1 MIMKTCNLLFICL
14 LISGI
19 ATAQYSLRGKITD
32 NQDGSPIPGVAVYLG
47 TSMTGTITDVNG
59 EFSFKRLLKG
69 RYILKTHLLGYKNV
83 EREVLLEGDTA
94 IIFSLAKSSYMQDEV
109 VVTSTRADE
118 KSAMAYTILGKREL
132 DAVNTG
138 KDIPF
143 LISSTP
149 SVVTTSDAGTGIGY
163 TGIRIRGSDA
173 TRINVTVN
181 GIPINDAES
190 QGMYWVDL
198 PDLASSIDNIQIQRG
213 AGTSTNGAGAFGGS
227 INILTLRP
235 AHKPF
240 ATSSNAFGSFN
251 TIKNNVVVG
260 TGILENNWN
269 FEGRLSKIT
278 SDGYVDRASSDLKS
292 FYFSGGYY
300 GKKDLFKVI
309 VFSGKEITYQS
320 WYGVPEAA
328 LDTNRTWN
336 FYTYDN
342 QVDDYQ
348 QDNYQVHYSRQLLN
362 KLIFNSALH
371 YTRGK
376 GFYEEY
382 REQENLAD
390 YLLDDVIAGDD
401 TITMTDLIRR
411 KWLDNDFYGA
421 TWSLHYEDSAF
432 SVILGGGW
440 NQYDGDH
447 FGEVIWSQYASN
459 GNIRH
464 QYYNNNGLKT
474 DFNSFVKIIFDPV
487 AHISVFGD
495 IQYRRISYNFS
506 GLDENLQEV
515 PQNDAIS
522 FINPKAGITYTVR
535 PGVFGYISLSVAGK
549 EPSRDDYVDN
559 PENTRPVPER
569 LYDLE
574 AGYHFQ
580 ENKFRA
586 GINYFRMMYDNQ
598 LVVTGKLNDVG
609 NPVRVNVKN
618 SYREGVELEGAWL
631 PVPQVDLKG
640 NVTVSRNKIKKFEE
654 IVFDYDSGEALTV
667 DHKDTDIAF
676 SPGLTAYLDLS
687 VLPLPRFRAS
697 LINRYTG
704 KQYLDN
710 TSDPNRQLDAYY
722 TTDLRV
728 SYEISPKFIRGIN
741 LTFTVHNLFDYL
753 YESNG
758 YTFSY
763 IYGAE
768 KYTENYYY
776 PQAGRHFMGQVTLMF

>member
-1 MIMKTCNLLFICL
+1 MKTCILLFISL
-14 LISGI
+14 FISSAA
-19 ATAQYSLRGKITD
+19 ATAQFSLKGKITD
-32 NQDGSPIPGVAVYLG
+32 NQDGTPIPGVAVYLG
-47 TSMTGTITDVNG
+47 TSITGMITDANG
-59 EFSFKRLLKG
+59 EFAFKRLPKG
-69 RYILKTHLLGYKNV
+69 RYIIKTHLLGYKDMEIEIFV
-83 EREVLLEGDTA
+83 EGDSTLE
-94 IIFSLAKSSYMQDEV
+94 ISLAKSPFMQDEV

-118 KSAMAYTILGKREL
+118 KSAMAYTIVGKRDL

-149 SVVTTSDAGTGIGY
+149 SVVITSDAGTGIGY

-173 TRINVTVN
+173 TRINVTIN
-181 GIPINDAES
+181 GIPVNDAES
-190 QGMYWVDL
+190 QGMFWVDL

-227 INILTLRP
+227 VNILTLRP
-235 AHKPF
+235 TDRPF
-240 ATSSNAFGSFN
+240 ATTSGAYGSFN
-251 TIKNNVVVG
+251 TFKNNVVVG
-260 TGILENNWN
+260 TGILENNWS

-292 FYFSGGYY
+292 FYLSGGYY
-300 GKKDLFKVI
+300 GKKDLFKLI
-309 VFSGKEITYQS
+309 AFSGKEITYQS

-336 FYTYDN
+336 FYSYDN
-342 QVDDYQ
+342 QVDNYQ
-348 QDNYQVHYSRQLLN
+348 QDNYQMHYSRQLMN

-401 TITMTDLIRR
+401 TVTTTDLIRR

-421 TWSLHYEDSAF
+421 TWSLHLDDTAF
-432 SVILGGGW
+432 SIILGGGW

-464 QYYNNNGLKT
+464 RYYDNNGLKT
-474 DFNSFVKIIFDPV
+474 DFNSFIKATFNPL
-487 AHISVFGD
+487 AHVTVFGD
-495 IQYRRISYNFS
+495 IQYRRVSYNFS
-506 GLDENLQEV
+506 GLDENVQEV
-515 PQNDAIS
+515 PQNDALS

-559 PENTRPVPER
+559 PENIRPLPER

-574 AGYHFQ
+574 AGYHYKK
-580 ENKFRA
+580 NKFRA
-586 GINYFRMMYDNQ
+586 AINYFRMMYHNQ

-609 NPVRVNVKN
+609 NPVRVNVKD
-618 SYREGVELEGAWL
+618 SYREGIELEGAWIPL
-631 PVPQVDLKG
+631 PQADFRG
-640 NVTVSRNKIKKFEE
+640 NVTWSRNKIKKFEE
-654 IVFDYDSGEALTV
+654 IIFDYDNGEALTV
-667 DHKDTDIAF
+667 DHTDTDIAF
-676 SPGLTAYLDLS
+676 SPNLTAYLDIG
-687 VLPLPRFRAS
+687 VLPLPRFRVS

-704 KQYLDN
+704 DQFLDN

-722 TTDLRV
+722 TTDLRFG
-728 SYEISPKFIRGIN
+728 YEMSAEFIRGIN
-741 LTFTVHNLFDYL
+741 LTFTVHNLFDHL

-763 IYGAE
+763 IYGGE

-776 PQAGRHFMGQVTLMF
+776 PQAGRHFMGQITITF